1 MAISERTRK
10 MLWTR
15 AHNRCA
21 FPGCWQ
27 MLTVDIDNV
36 VSGSSDV
43 VVVGME
49 AHIRARSVGG
59 PRYDASYADVNGY
72 DNLVLLCPTHH
83 TLIDANHGAG
93 YAVNELVKMKVS
105 HEKNQ
110 ERRDRLQSVLRSY
123 LGDRYT
129 AENTVQFQQ
138 VDLHG
143 PSVDSM
149 FVDVPVGCRRDN
161 SAVATL
167 FGHIRKTAPGDTT
180 DLESASGFVVAGATQ
195 ALLHPQWQGSAVLVG
210 GPGQGKSTVLQY
222 VCQFHRARRLGKKD
236 AYTATQA
243 ELDQVT
249 AVNRFPIRVDLR
261 KYAQWAIDTP
271 SRAAGRK
278 GKPSRTPDGDT
289 WSSLEEYLLKEIGSH
304 IGAQRFKP
312 DDLTDLIATEPVLLA
327 LDGLDEVA
335 KVSDRSRV
343 VDEIVQCRGR
353 LAPDA
358 ADLMILVA
366 TRPGSSLQP
375 LTSSGAFPTLHLQ
388 RLTPGLRLQYLQR
401 WSEVSRLPSDAAARL
416 EATFLDSQHVPHVNE
431 LASYPMQLAILLH
444 LLYRRQ
450 LLPQQRTELYAEYLK
465 TFLDREQTEDKE
477 PLLAEQRRVVE
488 DTHAYLGWYLQ
499 SRAETGRSAGRITRE
514 ELRHLLREY
523 LAGQPEE
530 QKLADELYSAI
541 TDRVLCLVERDDAF
555 EFEVQSLR
563 EYFAALHIADNLTPK
578 GQGNSRDDGLNAL
591 LERPYWANV
600 CRFFIG
606 MLTRGEIRALHGNFC
621 AVDNRVA
628 PHPLVRA
635 MAVMVLNDRIFDGL
649 TTTEIRGVV
658 DFVLEGPGVIFSQ
671 DGVLDAAG
679 TPLRLGDRA
688 GRSQAVAHLKER
700 LANSQ
705 ITSEMRDAASLSLF
719 AHAVPDDQLSSW
731 WWGEFEP
738 TTAWLQTAARLRA
751 LHNLDSVQT
760 HQLISALTDY
770 EDPGNWRVQLLNDGE
785 YDDADTDIL
794 DAARNDLNNGAAE
807 GIRHQWIPD
816 GPNTSLTDLIHSAT
830 TVRTHLPDTAS
841 TSDWQSSL
849 EAHSRTW
856 GDGWVLRR
864 AVASAP
870 NNIDLMDI
878 ASNARTQALTDA
890 ARAEASYRHHK
901 DDPTWWQDEF
911 LSITTPIEQMLRLI
925 AAFGHTR
932 TSTFVELGPTIDRL
946 VHTLLP
952 KHFRTV
958 EQALRRDHEFHSIR
972 GLNIA
977 DALRLQQLTLSGR
990 TLWLAWIVGSDLTR
1004 ERVTTRLSPE
1014 LRDVFLAG
1022 TADGR
1027 PAVEAAG
1034 TPRKIKLDTFIG
1046 ARRELPSGE
1055 WAGRARLATM
1065 STTISKAVLRDPDQW
1080 PVDVVQL
1087 ALDKMSMYA
1096 AERALP
1102 LSSLADNS
1110 NWFS

>member
-21 FPGCWQ
+21 FPGCQQ

-83 TLIDANHGAG
+83 TMIDANHGAG
-93 YAVNELVKMKVS
+93 YAVNDLVRMKVS

-180 DLESASGFVVAGATQ
+180 DLETASGFAVAGATQ

-222 VCQFHRARRLGKKD
+222 VCQFHRARRLGKKY

-243 ELDQVT
+243 KLDQVT
-249 AVNRFPIRVDLR
+249 AVARFPIRVDLR

-289 WSSLEEYLLKEIGSH
+289 WASLEEYLLKEIGSH

-312 DDLTDLIATEPVLLA
+312 HDLTDLIATEPVLLA

-353 LAPDA
+353 LDPDA

-401 WSEVSRLPSDAAARL
+401 WSEVSRLPSDAAVRL
-416 EATFLDSQHVPHVNE
+416 QATFLDSQHVPHVNE

-514 ELRHLLREY
+514 ELRHLLRDY

-530 QKLADELYSAI
+530 QQLADELYSAI

-606 MLTRGEIRALHGNFC
+606 MLTRGEIRALRGNFR

-649 TTTEIRGVV
+649 TTTEIRDVV

-671 DGVLDAAG
+671 DGTLDAAG

-688 GRSQAVAHLKER
+688 GRSQAVAHLKDR
-700 LANSQ
+700 LTYSRL
-705 ITSEMRDAASLSLF
+705 TSEMRDAAALSLF
-719 AHAVPDDQLSSW
+719 AHAVPDDHLSSW
-731 WWGEFEP
+731 WWDQYEP
-738 TTAWLQTAARLRA
+738 TAAWLQTAACLRA
-751 LHNLDSVQT
+751 VRTLDSVQT
-760 HQLISALTDY
+760 RQLVSALADY
-770 EDPGNWRVQLLNDGE
+770 EDPDRWRVQLLDDGE
-785 YDDADTDIL
+785 YADADTEIL
-794 DAARNDLNNGAAE
+794 NVARVDLNNGAAAS
-807 GIRHQWIPD
+807 IPSRWSPD
-816 GPNTSLTDLIHSAT
+816 GPNTALTELIHSAE
-830 TVRTHLPDTAS
+830 RRSFLHDSSP
-841 TSDWQSSL
+841 TSHWQWFFTKLS
-849 EAHSRTW
+849 HRW

-864 AVASAP
+864 AVATTPAG
-870 NNIDLMDI
+870 IDLLAI
-878 ASNARTQALTDA
+878 ASDAPTQAVTDA
-890 ARAEASYRHHK
+890 ARTEASYRQHK
-901 DDPTWWQDEF
+901 DDPAWWHALF
-911 LSITTPIEQMLRLI
+911 LSATTPTEQMLRLI

-932 TSTFVELGPTIDRL
+932 ARTFVEIGPTIDRL
-946 VHTLLP
+946 VRSLSP

-958 EQALRRDHEFHSIR
+958 EHALRRDHGEHYIR
-972 GLNIA
+972 DLGIA
-977 DALRLQQLTLSGR
+977 DAVRLQQLTLSGR

-1004 ERVTTRLSPE
+1004 ERITTRLAPE
-1014 LRDVFLAG
+1014 LRDVFVAG
-1022 TADGR
+1022 TTYGGH
-1027 PAVEAAG
+1027 AVEAAK
-1034 TPRKIKLDTFIG
+1034 TPRKIKLDTFVG

-1055 WAGRARLATM
+1055 WAGRSRLASM

-1080 PVDVVQL
+1080 PPDIVQL
-1087 ALDKMSMYA
+1087 ALDKTSIQA
-1096 AERALP
+1096 AERTLP
-1102 LSSLADNS
+1102 LSVLAENN